1 MPLEVTAPA
10 EPVIE
15 ELPPVDPA
23 VMAAIMAA
31 TKAAMAEAVAAAPS
45 PTWRP
50 GTVQGVSPADRTVTV
65 LVDGDDTAI
74 TAASLIELP
83 GLYQRV
89 MVLFVPPSAVFVVGN
104 QTAAGVPPGSLMAYG
119 GTISNHQGATV
130 GSATL
135 GMPPPGWLWC
145 AGQAVSRSTY
155 AALFL
160 AIGTTHGSGD
170 GATTFNVPDY
180 RGRVF
185 LGLDNMGGS
194 DAGRIAASNTLGGS
208 GGITTV
214 IAHTH
219 TMGNHT
225 HGTGTYAVSSHS
237 HTVNSHNHDMGNH
250 THTIDPPTNG
260 TLYGGPFD
268 PGSGGTGNTIN
279 NTGSTTTSGPS
290 TNNTSSASPGTDSQS
305 PGLSGSSGTPSTN
318 TTDSSG
324 TGTEQLPPYLLCHVI
339 IKA

>member
-1 MPLEVTAPA
+1 MTITLPDPISAPVVETTTTAP
-10 EPVIE
+10 VE
-15 ELPPVDPA
+15 EIPAIDPA
-23 VMAAIMAA
+23 LLAAMTAIA
-31 TKAAMAEAVAAAPS
+31 KAALTEAVAATPV
-45 PTWRP
+45 PTMRP
-50 GTVQGVSPADRTVTV
+50 GTVQGVNSTDRTVSV
-65 LVDGDDTAI
+65 LLDGDDVAI
-74 TAASLIELP
+74 TVQSLIELP
-83 GLYQRV
+83 QLYDRV
-89 MVLFVPPSAVFVVGN
+89 QVLFMPPSAAFLIGN
-104 QTAAGVPPGSLMAYG
+104 ITAVGVPPGTLAPYG
-119 GTISNHQGATV
+119 GTISNHAGATV
-130 GSATL
+130 GSATT
-135 GMPPPGWLWC
+135 GYPPRGWLWC

-155 AALFL
+155 SALFA
-160 AIGTTHGSGD
+160 AIGTTWGSGD

-194 DAGRIAASNTLGGS
+194 DAGRIAASNTLAGT

-219 TMGNHT
+219 SIDHDHGSTTTGSDGSHT
-225 HGTGTYAVSSHS
+225 H
-237 HTVNSHNHDMGNH
+237 DLGNH

-290 TNNTSSASPGTDSQS
+290 TNT
-305 PGLSGSSGTPSTN
+305 SGSGGSHTHSVDLPNHTGTSGST
-318 TTDSSG
+318 G
-324 TGTEQLPPYLLCHVI
+324 TGTEQLPPYALCHII